1 VPTSFGFWTSWFPWS
16 LPQRWPFCWWI
27 GVAVDHY
34 SRRVM
39 GFAVFDQQPTSKAVR
54 SFLGR
59 AIRQAGGT
67 PQHLITDQGKQFRD
81 KGFRRW
87 CRRRGIHQRF
97 GAVGKYGSIA
107 IVERV
112 IRTIKNECTR
122 RLLVPYA
129 RTRFQRE
136 LLLYVRW
143 YNEHRPHGAIETR
156 TPNEVYFGLSPA
168 CLAPRFE
175 PRNRWPRG
183 SPCAGPQVAV
193 RGRCG
198 QRLELSMSYMSRRK
212 HLPIVELKRA
222 A

>member
-1 VPTSFGFWTSWFPWS
+1 
-16 LPQRWPFCWWI
+16 
-27 GVAVDHY
+27 
-34 SRRVM
+34 M
-39 GFAVFDQQPTSKAVR
+39 GYAVFDQQPTSKAVR
-54 SFLGR
+54 TFLGR
-59 AIRQAGGT
+59 VIGRAVTAPR
-67 PQHLITDQGKQFRD
+67 HLITDQGRQFRD

-87 CRRRGIHQRF
+87 CRRRGVCQRF

-122 RLLVPYA
+122 RLLVPYV

-136 LLLYVRW
+136 LSFYICW
-143 YNEHRPHGAIETR
+143 YNEHRPHGALETR
-156 TPNEVYFGLSPA
+156 TPNEVYSGLAPA

-175 PRNRWPRG
+175 PRNKWPRG
-183 SPCAGPQVAV
+183 SPCAGPQATV
-193 RGRCG
+193 RGRRG
-198 QRLELSMSYMSRRK
+198 QRLELSVSYMSRRK